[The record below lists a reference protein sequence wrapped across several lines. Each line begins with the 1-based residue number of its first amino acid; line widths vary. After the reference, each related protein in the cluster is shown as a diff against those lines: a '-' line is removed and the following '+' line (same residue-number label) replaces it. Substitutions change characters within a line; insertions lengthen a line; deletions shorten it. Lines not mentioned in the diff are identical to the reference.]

1 MGKSSPGSLS
11 PASRGNR
18 QAVDERMSL
27 GDLIDKLQKKGSNLR
42 EQAIYSMYHNWL
54 FKLGKIDRQKE
65 RLRQQLEKEKQAA
78 KRWYRTA
85 TEKVGQPTLKRST
98 DGTIEGDAAKL
109 KNPELETVS
118 PYEMTKERVPTY
130 ISLMQQLYAL
140 EALTDSILI
149 NMKKRC
155 GPTCQ
160 DVTDFGFFQEN
171 KSKFRLYAESLLQDL
186 LDHLKGNPAKG
197 IFGLNELSGR
207 KIAKSYMINKLVSFF
222 ENYKTAQEYHNILFL
237 GNAGTGK
244 SFLANI
250 FGNILASSGILLTNN
265 VLEKT
270 RSDFVGEYMGQTA
283 IKTNA
288 LLSSAFEGVL
298 FFDEA
303 YDIARFDQEKK
314 DWDSY
319 GAEAVTEM
327 IQFLSANKGCI
338 AVFAA
343 GYKKDMLTRF
353 LEINEGMRRRFPQQI
368 YLEDY
373 TWKQLYDML
382 QKNMQKHYKK
392 GTITWMEEIPRLIE
406 MLYISNVQVPFH
418 YKRTN
423 REGTLYTQYKEYYDL
438 MNKGLPFKYIQDR
451 LKKDQVDVEILNV
464 PNPKQITMQEFNALK
479 YGSSSITAKE
489 LLFNNQAGDI
499 QNISDRLLSWLT
511 LTGRSPYALVDNKVQ
526 HRDITIHDDDV
537 GYMLYQYGLQ
547 KNITID
553 PEEFMQM
560 FADHGIDI
568 PGAKMKLQAT
578 SVSTERV
585 RFERIQDDIVHPA
598 TPPTTPSRAPHA
610 TTLFQWKNISGKK
623 GSLLDFTPTFD
634 NHILSNAGNL
644 KTFKEQKPGYYSKIK
659 KWYQRHIKKRS
670 KESLQQEF
678 EEKWKAYHQL
688 EGNWNE
694 SYTKDET
701 FWKEIHGYRK
711 EYLVDYILWVDW
723 ETATCWHEEVMS
735 RVNGRVNME
744 KLTCREPC
752 NPPGVSYNSEY
763 CKIFNGN
770 MCKKN
775 CRTKKPKYIKYKKK

>member
-27 GDLIDKLQKKGSNLR
+27 GDLIDKLETADSNLR
-42 EQAIYSMYHNWL
+42 EQAIYSMYQNWL

-65 RLRQQLEKEKQAA
+65 RLRRQLEKEKQAA

-85 TEKVGQPTLKRST
+85 TEKVGQPTLRRST
-98 DGTIEGDAAKL
+98 DGNIEGDAANL

-155 GPTCQ
+155 GSTCQ
-160 DVTDFGFFQEN
+160 DVTDFSFFQEN

-186 LDHLKGNPAKG
+186 IDHLKGNPVKG

-373 TWKQLYDML
+373 TWGQLYDML
-382 QKNMQKHYKK
+382 QNNMKKHYKK

-406 MLYISNVQVPFH
+406 MLYTSHVQVPFH
-418 YKRTN
+418 YKHTN

-464 PNPKQITMQEFNALK
+464 PNPKQITMHEFNALK

-511 LTGRSPYALVDNKVQ
+511 LTGRSPYGLVNNKVQ

-553 PEEFMQM
+553 PEKFMRIFEMQ
-560 FADHGIDI
+560 GINI
-568 PGAKMKLQAT
+568 PGAKTKLQAT

-598 TPPTTPSRAPHA
+598 TPPTTPSRVPHA
-610 TTLFQWKNISGKK
+610 TTLFQWKNL
-623 GSLLDFTPTFD
+623 GSLLDFTPKFD
-634 NHILSNAGNL
+634 NHILSNAKNL
-644 KTFKEQKPGYYSKIK
+644 KIFKEQPRQYYKKIQR
-659 KWYQRHIKKRS
+659 WYQNYAKS
-670 KESLQQEF
+670 KSFASLKQEF
-678 EEKWKAYHQL
+678 TDKWKAYHQL
-688 EGNWNE
+688 NQNWKE
-694 SYTKDET
+694 AYTKNRN
-701 FWKEIHGYRK
+701 FWKEVNREKNK
-711 EYLVDYILWVDW
+711 EITLVNYILWVDW
-723 ETATCWHEEVMS
+723 ETAMCWNEEVVS
-735 RVNGRVNME
+735 RIGQDNVTMKIN
-744 KLTCREPC
+744 CREPC
-752 NPPGVSYNSEY
+752 NPPGIPADSEY
-763 CKIFNGN
+763 CTIFTGDE
-770 MCKKN
+770 CDPK
-775 CRTKKPKYIKYKKK
+775 CRTK